1 VIAGFTT
8 VAVIVAGIAAV
19 LGVVLGL
26 AGRKPSDL
34 SLAGP
39 ALVELLLL
47 AQLVIAIVAPA
58 AGNEPSGNPVEF
70 YAYLISAL
78 IIPPAAI
85 FWALTERT
93 RWSVVVVGIA
103 CFAVAVMFVRMQIIW
118 TLQGA

>member
-1 VIAGFTT
+1 MIAGYTT
-8 VAVIVAGIAAV
+8 VAVIIGFAAAALAVA
-19 LGVVLGL
+19 LGL

-39 ALVELLLL
+39 AVVELLLVVQ
-47 AQLVIAIVAPA
+47 AVIAVVSAVTGHP
-58 AGNEPSGNPVEF
+58 PTGNPAEF
-70 YAYLISAL
+70 VAYLAAAL

-118 TLQGA
+118 TVQGS

>member
-1 VIAGFTT
+1 MILGFTT
-8 VAVIVAGIAAV
+8 VAAIIAGVAAAV
-19 LGVVLGL
+19 AVVLGL

-34 SLAGP
+34 TLAGP
-39 ALVELLLL
+39 AVVELLLL
-47 AQLVIAIVAPA
+47 AQLVIALVAPF
-58 AGNEPSGNPVEF
+58 AGNPPTGSIVEF

-93 RWSVVVVGIA
+93 RWSVVVVGVA

-118 TLQGA
+118 TVQGA

>member
-1 VIAGFTT
+1 VIAGFTG
-8 VAVIVAGIAAV
+8 VAVAVAAIAAV
-19 LGVVLGL
+19 LGIVLGL

-39 ALVELLLL
+39 ALVELLLIV
-47 AQLVIAIVAPA
+47 QLVIAIVAPFT
-58 AGNEPSGNPVEF
+58 GNRPSGNPVEF

-103 CFAVAVMFVRMQIIW
+103 CFAVGVMFVRMQIIW
-118 TLQGA
+118 TLQGS

>member
-8 VAVIVAGIAAV
+8 VAVIVAAIAAV
-19 LGVVLGL
+19 VGVVLGL

-47 AQLVIAIVAPA
+47 AQLAIAIAAPFT
-58 AGNEPSGNPVEF
+58 GNEPTGNPVEF

-118 TLQGA
+118 TVQGA

>member
-1 VIAGFTT
+1 MILGFTT
-8 VAVIVAGIAAV
+8 VAVVVAAAAAA
-19 LGVVLGL
+19 LALVLGL

-47 AQLVIAIVAPA
+47 AQLVIAIVAPL
-58 AGNEPSGNPVEF
+58 AGNPPTGSIVEF

-78 IIPPAAI
+78 VIPPAAI

-93 RWSVVVVGIA
+93 RWSVVVVGVA
-103 CFAVAVMFVRMQIIW
+103 CFAIAVMLVRMQIIW
-118 TLQGA
+118 TQQGA

>member
-1 VIAGFTT
+1 MIAGFTAAA
-8 VAVIVAGIAAV
+8 VAVAAVAAV

-47 AQLVIAIVAPA
+47 AQLVIAIVAPFT
-58 AGNEPSGNPVEF
+58 GNRPTGNPVEF
-70 YAYLISAL
+70 YAYLLSAL

-118 TLQGA
+118 TVQGA

>member
-1 VIAGFTT
+1 MILGFTT
-8 VAVIVAGIAAV
+8 VATIIAGAAAV
-19 LGVVLGL
+19 LGIGLGL

-47 AQLVIAIVAPA
+47 AQLVIAISAPF
-58 AGNEPSGNPVEF
+58 AGNRPTGNVAEF

-118 TLQGA
+118 TVQGA

>member
-8 VAVIVAGIAAV
+8 VAVVVAVAAAAV
-19 LGVVLGL
+19 ALVLGL

-39 ALVELLLL
+39 AIVELLLL
-47 AQLVIAIVAPA
+47 AQLVIAIVAPFV
-58 AGNEPSGNPVEF
+58 GNPPSGSIAEF

-78 IIPPAAI
+78 VIPPAAI

-93 RWSVVVVGIA
+93 RWAVVVVGVA

-118 TLQGA
+118 TLQGQ

>member
-1 VIAGFTT
+1 MITWFTT
-8 VAVIVAGIAAV
+8 VAVVVAAAAAV
-19 LGVVLGL
+19 LAVALGL

-34 SLAGP
+34 VLAGP
-39 ALVELLLL
+39 ALLELLLV
-47 AQLVIAIVAPA
+47 AQGVIGAVSPF
-58 AGNEPSGNPVEF
+58 AGNPPTGNAIEWW
-70 YAYLISAL
+70 AYLVAAL

-118 TLQGA
+118 TVQGA